1 MQLITAIQER
11 SDEVLASVQRTT
23 GELRDREFRFTLV
36 VHVLAV
42 LGAVAVLLPLHAGLM
57 TSIKTISEFA
67 GSLPMAPPSPDGFT
81 VSPWLEAI
89 EILGPSMINS
99 FSFTIPAMFLSAIL
113 GSLAAYGMTMVDWR
127 GQVGL
132 MAIFVAA
139 TFLPKQAIVVPLSR
153 FWSIVDIHAI
163 LANLG
168 PIDVW
173 ALPFVQDYHAT
184 IIELIVT
191 HSAYGISICTLLFRG
206 YYLTIDQELM
216 EAARLDGA
224 SIYEIYRE
232 IIVPLS
238 YPMFAVVL
246 IFQFTTIWNEFFYG
260 LIISAGGE
268 AAPVTVTLNDLNS
281 GYAQL
286 YNRQTAGAFIV
297 ALPTLVV
304 YLLFGDK
311 FAEGVR

>member
-1 MQLITAIQER
+1 MQLKPTVRDAVSSLRERETRYKLSVYALAILGL
-11 SDEVLASVQRTT
+11 LAY
-23 GELRDREFRFTLV
+23 
-36 VHVLAV
+36 
-42 LGAVAVLLPLHAGLM
+42 LLPLHGGLM

-67 GSLPMAPPSPDGFT
+67 QSLPMAPPSPSGFT
-81 VSPWLEAI
+81 LDPWFAAMD
-89 EILGPSMINS
+89 ILGPSMINS
-99 FSFTIPAMFLSAIL
+99 FAFTIPAMVFSAVL

-132 MAIFVAA
+132 MALFVAA

-168 PIDVW
+168 PLNVW
-173 ALPFVQDYHAT
+173 NLPYVQDYHAT
-184 IIELIVT
+184 ILELIIT

-224 SIYEIYRE
+224 SITQIYRE

-260 LIISAGGE
+260 LILSAGGE
-268 AAPVTVTLNDLNS
+268 AAPVTVALNDLNS

-297 ALPTLVV
+297 ALPTLIV
-304 YLLFGDK
+304 YLMFGDK

>member
-1 MQLITAIQER
+1 MQLIATIQETTH
-11 SDEVLASVQRTT
+11 EVRQSIQGTAREIQSREGGFTVVVQI
-23 GELRDREFRFTLV
+23 
-36 VHVLAV
+36 LAV
-42 LGAVAVLLPLHAGLM
+42 LGALVFLLPLHAGLM
-57 TSIKTISEFA
+57 TSIKTISAFA
-67 GSLPMAPPSPDGFT
+67 QSLPMAPPEPGGFT
-81 VSPWLEAI
+81 LSPWLAAI
-89 EILGPSMINS
+89 DILGPSMINS
-99 FSFTIPAMFLSAIL
+99 FAFTIPAMVFSAVL
-113 GSLAAYGMTMVDWR
+113 GSLAAYGLTMVDWR

-168 PIDVW
+168 PVNLW
-173 ALPFVQDYHAT
+173 ALPFIQDYHAT
-184 IIELIVT
+184 IIELIIT

-224 SIYEIYRE
+224 SIFQIYRE

-260 LIISAGGE
+260 LIISAGSQ
-268 AAPVTVTLNDLNS
+268 AAPVTVALNDLNS

-297 ALPTLVV
+297 ALPTLIV

-311 FAEGVR
+311 FAEGVK

>member
-1 MQLITAIQER
+1 MQLITTIQE
-11 SDEVLASVQRTT
+11 TT
-23 GELRDREFRFTLV
+23 GELIGSIQSTTSELRSQGGFTLIV
-36 VHVLAV
+36 QTLAV
-42 LGAVAVLLPLHAGLM
+42 LGALVFLLPLHAGLM

-67 GSLPMAPPSPDGFT
+67 QSLPMAPPGPGGFT
-81 VSPWLEAI
+81 LSPWAAALD
-89 EILGPSMINS
+89 ILGPSMINS
-99 FSFTIPAMFLSAIL
+99 FAFTIPAMVFSAVL
-113 GSLAAYGMTMVDWR
+113 GSLAAYGLTMVDWR
-127 GQVGL
+127 GQVGV

-168 PIDVW
+168 PINIW
-173 ALPFVQDYHAT
+173 ALPYIQDYHAT
-184 IIELIVT
+184 IIELIIT
-191 HSAYGISICTLLFRG
+191 HSAYGISICALLFRG

-224 SIYEIYRE
+224 SIFQIYRE
-232 IIVPLS
+232 IVVPLS

-260 LIISAGGE
+260 LIISAGGQ
-268 AAPVTVTLNDLNS
+268 AAPVTVALNDLNS

-297 ALPTLVV
+297 ALPTLIV

-311 FAEGVR
+311 FAEGVK

>member
-1 MQLITAIQER
+1 MQLKATIRDA
-11 SDEVLASVQRTT
+11 ASS
-23 GELRDREFRFTLV
+23 LWDRETRYKISVYALTIV
-36 VHVLAV
+36 GILAY
-42 LGAVAVLLPLHAGLM
+42 LLPLHGGLM
-57 TSIKTISEFA
+57 TSIKTITEFSQ
-67 GSLPMAPPSPDGFT
+67 SLPMAPPSPGGFT
-81 VSPWLEAI
+81 LGPWVAAI
-89 EILGPSMINS
+89 DILGPSMINS
-99 FSFTIPAMFLSAIL
+99 FAFTVPAMVFSAVL
-113 GSLAAYGMTMVDWR
+113 GSLAAYGLTMVDWR

-132 MAIFVAA
+132 MALFVAA

-168 PIDVW
+168 PLNVW
-173 ALPFVQDYHAT
+173 NLPFVHDYHAT
-184 IIELIVT
+184 IIELIIT
-191 HSAYGISICTLLFRG
+191 HTAYGISICALLFRG

-224 SIYEIYRE
+224 SIYQIYRE

-260 LIISAGGE
+260 LILSAGGE

-297 ALPTLVV
+297 ALPTLIV
-304 YLLFGDK
+304 YLVFGDK